1 MEPNSAQIS
10 PMIDALNPP
19 DDVEEL
25 TEIITPIMAA
35 KSPTVFPMDSLSF
48 SSKKW
53 FINASQ
59 IGIV

>member
-10 PMIDALNPP
+10 PMIEALNPP

-48 SSKKW
+48 SSKK
-53 FINASQ
+53 
-59 IGIV
+59 

>member
-10 PMIDALNPP
+10 PMIEALNPP

-35 KSPTVFPMDSLSF
+35 KSPTVFPIDNLSF
-48 SSKKW
+48 LSKK
-53 FINASQ
+53 
-59 IGIV
+59 